1 MRKGLIFSAL
11 AAAALTAASFGV
23 VLSHDPARA
32 GPPQADAAAV
42 DAAIAAGWANA
53 APEWKAR
60 LVQDETQKVCTETRN
75 KPSPDVASTIM
86 ARERA
91 RIVYPED
98 GKLLGDWKKGEALA
112 QSGFGGRFTDKEPKQ
127 QNGGNCYACHQLAAS
142 EISYGT
148 LGPSLK
154 GYGAARASDAAAVR
168 AVYDKIYDSQ
178 AVLACSQMPRFG
190 AAKFLSI
197 EQIKDLVAYVMSP
210 DSPVNK

>member
-1 MRKGLIFSAL
+1 M
-11 AAAALTAASFGV
+11 AAK
-23 VLSHDPARA
+23 
-32 GPPQADAAAV
+32 
-42 DAAIAAGWANA
+42 I
-53 APEWKAR
+53 
-60 LVQDETQKVCTETRN
+60 
-75 KPSPDVASTIM
+75 I

-98 GKLLGDWKKGEALA
+98 GKVLGDWKKGEALA
-112 QSGFGGRFTDKEPKQ
+112 QSGFGGRFTDKDPKQ

-168 AVYDKIYDSQ
+168 AVYDKIYNSQ

-197 EQIKDLVAYVMSP
+197 EQIKDLVAYVVSP